1 MLMRKEKCY
10 LLLRAMAQKNNDAL
24 MFTKEELSVLTEEER
39 YKVIGLEDGWIEP
52 SNDLLEFY
60 YNLKKKIKEKII
72 NESKRRY
79 SK

>member
-1 MLMRKEKCY
+1 MRKEKCY
-10 LLLRAMAQKNNDAL
+10 LLLRAMAQKGSSAI
-24 MFTKEELSVLTEEER
+24 MFIKEELSVLTEEER

-72 NESKRRY
+72 NESKRRH

>member
-10 LLLRAMAQKNNDAL
+10 LLLRAMAQKSNGAL

-52 SNDLLEFY
+52 SNNLLDFY

>member
-10 LLLRAMAQKNNDAL
+10 LLLRAMAQKSNSAR
-24 MFTKEELSVLTEEER
+24 MFTKEELLVLTEEER

-52 SNDLLEFY
+52 SNDLLDFY

-72 NESKRRY
+72 NESKRRC